1 MAYNIRQDDD
11 VVEEGSTDPTA
22 VAIPE
27 ENESTTE
34 DEFSTLIV
42 PYEDPVL
49 ADLDEN
55 EEVDLEQF
63 EQMET
68 NAFRKK
74 CLDLFKLR
82 SIMKENMM
90 KSGTHDSDPYN
101 FVEVAMRGF
110 TGLTLISVFYF

>member
-1 MAYNIRQDDD
+1 MAYNNRQEDD

-22 VAIPE
+22 VAITE
-27 ENESTTE
+27 ENESTME

-42 PYEDPVL
+42 SYEDPVL
-49 ADLDEN
+49 ADLDAN

-74 CLDLFKLR
+74 CLDLFKVCCAA
-82 SIMKENMM
+82 IEAI
-90 KSGTHDSDPYN
+90 Y
-101 FVEVAMRGF
+101 
-110 TGLTLISVFYF
+110 TGD

>member
-1 MAYNIRQDDD
+1 MAYNNRQDED
-11 VVEEGSTDPTA
+11 VVEEGSTDPIA

-27 ENESTTE
+27 DNKSTME

-49 ADLDEN
+49 ADLDAN

-68 NAFRKK
+68 IAF
-74 CLDLFKLR
+74 
-82 SIMKENMM
+82 
-90 KSGTHDSDPYN
+90 
-101 FVEVAMRGF
+101 
-110 TGLTLISVFYF
+110 